1 MISADFPAPWA
12 HAAERALDDL
22 LAGRTV
28 VVKRDALEQ
37 DLLAAFVVAA
47 ASITPDHL
55 RLMGRLGGDIVWV
68 ALGRHQ
74 KRVQPSRRNFCPTLQ
89 QNRDG
94 RIVTQ
99 QPVETRRGPPGLAR
113 IRLRNLA
120 HCEQSCSGLLVR
132 PVGEQ
137 D

>member
-1 MISADFPAPWA
+1 MISADFPAPWS
-12 HAAERALDDL
+12 HAAKRALDDL

-68 ALGRHQ
+68 ALGRQRTDFLHLAESRSDRPG
-74 KRVQPSRRNFCPTLQ
+74 KQPATLVPIDL
-89 QNRDG
+89 R
-94 RIVTQ
+94 
-99 QPVETRRGPPGLAR
+99 ETTGLTLADRAATIRALAAADKGP
-113 IRLRNLA
+113 
-120 HCEQSCSGLLVR
+120 
-132 PVGEQ
+132 
-137 D
+137 